1 MSRRI
6 AALVALVVVCFV
18 LGASACSNASNAT
31 GPAPIRADGTCTNW
45 ASNGTCLH

>member
-6 AALVALVVVCFV
+6 SALVALVVVGIV
-18 LGASACSNASNAT
+18 LGASACSSNPT
-31 GPAPIRADGTCTNW
+31 GPSPIRADQTCTNW